1 MTARPIF
8 LIIVVLATSLWQSST
23 QSATA
28 QEKKTVAFVTNQIA
42 SFWNIAE
49 VGCQDAAEDFDIN
62 VDVRFPAEAT
72 ATEQKQI
79 VEDLLASGI
88 DGLAITPL
96 DAENQREA
104 LNRWCGKIPLITH
117 DSDAPES
124 DRLMYIGMDNYLAG
138 RLLGK
143 LIKNSYPD
151 GCNIIISVGRLEQ
164 DNSRK
169 RRQGVIDE
177 LLEREPDPTRFD
189 EIDAEIEGNG
199 FAVFATILDQGKP
212 EVAKQKV
219 EDAINAYD
227 DVELFVG
234 LFAYNPPACLQAI
247 RQSNMIG
254 KIKVAAFDENDA
266 TLQGIKNLS
275 LIHI

>member
-1 MTARPIF
+1 MLRILRTLPVFILMVA
-8 LIIVVLATSLWQSST
+8 LWVS
-23 QSATA
+23 QSAQA
-28 QEKKTVAFVTNQIA
+28 QDEPKKTVAFVTNQIA

-62 VDVRFPAEAT
+62 VDVRFPDEAT
-72 ATEQKQI
+72 ATQQKQI

-88 DGLAITPL
+88 DALAITPL
-96 DAENQREA
+96 DAENQQQA
-104 LNRWCGKIPLITH
+104 INNWCNKIPVITH
-117 DSDAPES
+117 DSDAPETE
-124 DRLMYIGMDNYLAG
+124 RLMYIGMDNYLAG

-143 LIKNSYPD
+143 LIKAEYPD
-151 GCNIIISVGRLEQ
+151 GCNLIISVGRLEQ

-177 LLEREPDPTRFD
+177 LLDREPDATRFD
-189 EIDAEIEGNG
+189 EIDDEIEGNG
-199 FAVFATILDQGKP
+199 FTIYATITDQGKP

-234 LFAYNPPACLQAI
+234 LFAYNPPACLQGI
-247 RQSNMIG
+247 RQSNKVG
-254 KIKVAAFDENDA
+254 KIKVAAFDEADQ
-266 TLQGIKNLS
+266 TCKGSKKGR
-275 LIHI
+275 